1 MSESNTSGSDD
12 EFFDIPLI
20 DDQLGPEQKP
30 FGEGMIAIARM
41 GQIGR
46 AKDKFIAGMNRLF
59 GEGNWT
65 IGYSYG
71 NSMISRDSALQL
83 YEDSYVKFFQENRE
97 VLNKLVKEASDV
109 YDTYKTEVSSGTD
122 WYNQTERSTHLQDIA
137 IR

>member
-1 MSESNTSGSDD
+1 MNTTGESDSDN
-12 EFFDIPLI
+12 ENEISDIPNRNTPI
-20 DDQLGPEQKP
+20 SSEQDLDREP

-46 AKDKFIAGMNRLF
+46 AKDKFIAGMNRTF

-83 YEDSYVKFFQENRE
+83 Y
-97 VLNKLVKEASDV
+97 
-109 YDTYKTEVSSGTD
+109 
-122 WYNQTERSTHLQDIA
+122 
-137 IR
+137 